1 MRWGAGGG
9 DAKVST
15 LIKDGEAPEGALASP
30 GLQREGE
37 GVITQAQGGMELL
50 SDVSVPWTATG
61 KEAQSVLGTEQNG
74 DQGRAHRDWQII
86 STYISISKF

>member
-1 MRWGAGGG
+1 MDDMER
-9 DAKVST
+9 V
-15 LIKDGEAPEGALASP
+15 
-30 GLQREGE
+30 GLLRRKPLVQPLSMQKKKKEREGE
-37 GVITQAQGGMELL
+37 GMITQGQGGMGLL

-61 KEAQSVLGTEQNG
+61 QEAQSVLGTEQNG